1 MLEIDHGD
9 ARRRREEFFRRNRR
23 LAVAL
28 CVGLGVVAAGLA
40 AVGFRSSVGVTLL
53 GVVLGVVLVL
63 GFRLFRTQ
71 PHRGTGPTAWVVPVA
86 AIAGTVILAS
96 LPPEWEP
103 LAWGIFSGG
112 LLAMIAGILQVRRR
126 LVRDDELFV
135 QAEREAGEA

>member
-1 MLEIDHGD
+1 VLEIDHGD

-23 LAVAL
+23 LAVA
-28 CVGLGVVAAGLA
+28 
-40 AVGFRSSVGVTLL
+40 L